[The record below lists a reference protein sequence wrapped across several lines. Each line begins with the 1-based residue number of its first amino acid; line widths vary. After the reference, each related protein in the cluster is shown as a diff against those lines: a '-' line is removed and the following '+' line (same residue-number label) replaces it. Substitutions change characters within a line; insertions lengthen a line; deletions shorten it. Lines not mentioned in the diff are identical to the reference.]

1 MNDTNNVYTIGER
14 TIYISGEINECSVSQ
29 VNAKLIEFITNIL
42 VYQNSIK
49 NAQVGHI
56 NLCIESTGGNV
67 DDMWA
72 LIDLILTSPVPIYTY
87 AFGVVASSALM
98 IFLSGN
104 MRFVSSHTTLMLHE
118 LSCAFHSNKTNA
130 IQEWSEMITNEQDKM
145 DNLILH
151 KTKLTKK
158 KLKEIKARKQDYYF
172 SAKEAVELS
181 FADTIFMPTD
191 WSFITGV

>member
-1 MNDTNNVYTIGER
+1 MNDTNNVYAIGER
-14 TIYISGEINECSVSQ
+14 TIYISGEINECNVSQ

-49 NAQVGHI
+49 NAKVGHI

-87 AFGVVASSALM
+87 AFGVVSSSALM

-104 MRFVSSHTTLMLHE
+104 RRFVSPHTTLMLHE

-130 IQEWSEMITNEQDKM
+130 IQEWSKMITNEQDKM
-145 DNLILH
+145 DNLILC

-181 FADTIFMPTD
+181 FADAIFMPTD
-191 WSFITGV
+191 WTYITGV